1 MLSHPAIHSALA
13 RAVDALGMLSTGVH
27 NIVRTITTVQE
38 LLMDVLVALEINA
51 SMGTDQ
57 EDDVAG
63 IASTTSISAMQLQ
76 TDAVFAMGQLVLDL
90 TSVI

>member
-1 MLSHPAIHSALA
+1 
-13 RAVDALGMLSTGVH
+13 
-27 NIVRTITTVQE
+27 
-38 LLMDVLVALEINA
+38 MDVLVALEINA

-63 IASTTSISAMQLQ
+63 IASMTSTSAMQLQ